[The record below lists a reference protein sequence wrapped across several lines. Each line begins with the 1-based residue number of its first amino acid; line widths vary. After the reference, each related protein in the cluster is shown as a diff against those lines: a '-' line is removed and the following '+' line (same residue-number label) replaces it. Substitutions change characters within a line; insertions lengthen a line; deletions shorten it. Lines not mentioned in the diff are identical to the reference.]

1 MKMDGNMELLRFG
14 LLANKVVLY
23 RAMVP
28 QSVINE
34 LADAKRTM
42 TTLQGDKRLGRIATN
57 IVGMVDQLIEYA
69 TVLNGGN
76 RYRASIIEGEL
87 QSKWL
92 EIEAMIDAL
101 ADEEGRQ

>member
-1 MKMDGNMELLRFG
+1 MDGNMELLRFG
-14 LLANKVVLY
+14 LLANKVTLY
-23 RAMVP
+23 RMMVP

>member
-1 MKMDGNMELLRFG
+1 MDGNMELLRFG
-14 LLANKVVLY
+14 LLANKVTLY
-23 RAMVP
+23 RTMVP

-76 RYRASIIEGEL
+76 RYRASLMEDKL
-87 QSKWL
+87 QSSWRN
-92 EIEAMIDAL
+92 IEAMIDAL